1 MNHRLAQLY
10 VKLHVLLML
19 QAYQFTICAIA
30 VVHSNVPGERDS
42 LREMKA
48 TVNNEVNKSVAAQR
62 FLINV
67 SIKNKY
73 FLTNL
78 I

>member
-1 MNHRLAQLY
+1 MALTGLTYA
-10 VKLHVLLML
+10 
-19 QAYQFTICAIA
+19 
-30 VVHSNVPGERDS
+30 GERDS

-48 TVNNEVNKSVAAQR
+48 TVNNEVNKFVAAQR